1 MAHEQFYKEISDA
14 IVNLDKE
21 KAIELANRAVN
32 ENMNLLEVIES
43 GYGDGI
49 RRIGDLWEEGEF
61 FLPELMLGGTIMQES
76 MNVLLPKLKSSG
88 KNISLGTVVIA
99 TIEGDIHSI
108 GKTIVGTMLS
118 ANGFEVYDLGA
129 DVPAEHI
136 IEIAIEKNA
145 DVIGVSALLTTT
157 MFGQKKI
164 IDILEEKGIR
174 NKFKVI
180 IGGAPVTKSWTEE
193 CHADGFA
200 SSAVE
205 AVKLVKDLLNK

>member
-1 MAHEQFYKEISDA
+1 MAQEHFFKEISDA

-21 KAIELANRAVN
+21 KAINLAHKAVF
-32 ENMNLLEVIES
+32 ENMNLLEVIEK
-43 GYGDGI
+43 GFGDGI

-76 MNVLLPKLKSSG
+76 MEILLPKLKSSG
-88 KNISLGTVVIA
+88 ENITLGTVVIA

-136 IEIAIEKNA
+136 INIAVEKNA

-164 IDILEEKGIR
+164 IDILEKKGLR
-174 NKFKVI
+174 SKFKVV
-180 IGGAPVTKSWTEE
+180 IGGAPVNKSWAEE
-193 CHADGFA
+193 CKADGFA
-200 SSAVE
+200 GSAIE
-205 AVKLVKDLLNK
+205 AVKLVKTLLNK